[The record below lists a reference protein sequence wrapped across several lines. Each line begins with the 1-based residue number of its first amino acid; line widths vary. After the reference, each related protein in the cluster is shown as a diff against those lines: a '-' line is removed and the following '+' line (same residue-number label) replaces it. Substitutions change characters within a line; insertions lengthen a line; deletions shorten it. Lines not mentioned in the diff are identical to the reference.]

1 MGITGLLPFLKKSSK
16 PVHVSQMADSVVAVD
31 VYCWL
36 HKGAFGCADK
46 LVQNQPTNGYILYV
60 MKYIDLFLH
69 YNIKPI
75 LVFDGRNL
83 PSKAGTE
90 KKRRENRQKYR
101 QMAKSYLREGK
112 LREARECFQRC
123 VDITPAMAREM
134 IQACHERRID
144 CIVAP
149 YEADAQLAH
158 LNRSGLVDYVI
169 SEDSDLTLFGCE
181 KIVFKL
187 DTTGNGV
194 LYERSQLAQSL
205 GQRADA
211 FNFDKFRYMCILS
224 GCDYL
229 PSLHGIGL
237 GKAFKFWSKV
247 TNSDLRLVLPKIPSY
262 LKMPQL
268 DVTPEYVNGFIQADR
283 TFLYQVVFDIQSRKL
298 RPLTPYPKDIGQ
310 GDMGD
315 LSYAGSLDLEDE
327 LAFQF
332 ALGNV
337 DFHTQERVFH
347 FCPESQTT
355 PSSMSQFGKP
365 SNHASIWEKDFDP
378 LKAVKVQS
386 DKPNNGLAKT
396 AFGDLKIKASSA
408 TDKRKSSSPTI
419 DLDESMPVKRRKPN
433 EKPIDE
439 GLNTSSR
446 IEKVF
451 ISKYF
456 SPGSNKKKNDKP
468 AKISPSDET
477 KASWFSA
484 LDKETQASD
493 KLIYNTDLFELSSN
507 SSSHDENVG
516 PAPISLPLL
525 NQNLSVCATDA
536 SRQAFKPLKL
546 NPETIETPEKILKRN
561 PFAKVVT
568 PEKTDSPE
576 PEPELITLED
586 ESVSN
591 LPASQLSSFSIDRE
605 SFRFSPTLASSQELE
620 SEEVLSSPSNK
631 TNPGSQAI
639 IVEKTVSSL
648 SLSQSSYFSKKSTT
662 PKSALKKPRGL
673 SGLIRPSSQQQ
684 RSVLDLW
691 KKKH

>member
-16 PVHVSQMADSVVAVD
+16 PVHVSQMAHSVVAVD

-36 HKGAFGCADK
+36 HKGAFGCAEK
-46 LVQNQPTNGYILYV
+46 LVQNQPTQGYILYV

-69 YNIKPI
+69 YNIKPV

-90 KKRRENRQKYR
+90 KKRRDNRQKYR
-101 QMAKSYLREGK
+101 QMAKNYLREGK

-158 LNRSGLVDYVI
+158 LNRSGLADYVI
-169 SEDSDLTLFGCE
+169 SEDSDLTLFGCD

-187 DTTGNGV
+187 DTSGNGV

-247 TNSDLRLVLPKIPSY
+247 SNSDLRLVLPKVPGY

-268 DVTPEYVNGFIQADR
+268 DVTPDYINGFIQADR
-283 TFLYQVVFDIQSRKL
+283 TFLYQVVFDVKTRKL
-298 RPLTPYPKDIGQ
+298 QPLTPYPVDSGQ

-315 LSYAGSLDLEDE
+315 LSYAGSLAVDDE
-327 LAFQF
+327 QAYQL

-347 FCPESQTT
+347 FCPDNQTPPCT
-355 PSSMSQFGKP
+355 VSQFGKAANQP
-365 SNHASIWEKDFDP
+365 SIWSKDFDP
-378 LKAVKVQS
+378 QTAVRPLNSNSKA
-386 DKPNNGLAKT
+386 DNGVART
-396 AFGDLKIKASSA
+396 AFGDLKLKPSPS
-408 TDKRKSSSPTI
+408 TNKRRSSSPSE
-419 DLDESMPVKRRKPN
+419 DLIESNHFKRRKPN
-433 EKPIDE
+433 EKLVVEQPD
-439 GLNTSSR
+439 SPQ

-456 SPGSNKKKNDKP
+456 SPGTTKQKEKKTTKT
-468 AKISPSDET
+468 ASVSET
-477 KASWFSA
+477 KVSWFSA
-484 LDKETQASD
+484 LDNETSTCD
-493 KLIYNTDLFELSSN
+493 KLIYNTDLFELQSN
-507 SSSHDENVG
+507 TSTKDENTG
-516 PAPISLPLL
+516 PVQSTIPMLE
-525 NQNLSVCATDA
+525 QNLSLCASDA

-546 NPETIETPEKILKRN
+546 NSEVEDTPDKKLKRN
-561 PFAKVVT
+561 PFAKVT
-568 PEKTDSPE
+568 PDKAASPE
-576 PEPELITLED
+576 PEVIDVED
-586 ESVSN
+586 ECPAI
-591 LPASQLSSFSIDRE
+591 LPASQLSAFSIDRE
-605 SFRFSPTLASSQELE
+605 SFRFTPTLASSQELGSQE
-620 SEEVLSSPSNK
+620 ISSSPFNE
-631 TNPGSQAI
+631 TATESQEVI
-639 IVEKTVSSL
+639 IERTVSSVT
-648 SLSQSSYFSKKSTT
+648 LSQSSYFSKKTGT
-662 PKSALKKPRGL
+662 PKSTLKKPRGL

-691 KKKH
+691 KKAAN